1 MADSEIPIV
10 EAYRDYR
17 PPFDTVKLIRQ
28 LLGAVPEKY
37 LIGLDCVVLN
47 NEASLSRKDR
57 VGRVWSRKRKVNKS
71 RTLGRYHPEWQGKR
85 PWIEIRVDK
94 TLAAYPSA
102 LLWLPPGRYLCLGAV
117 LYHELGHH
125 VHYFIRP
132 EYKEKEDVADDWR
145 NRFMANFLR
154 KKYWYAVW
162 PFILRGKIR
171 RLIAAIKFRT
181 K

>member
-1 MADSEIPIV
+1 
-10 EAYRDYR
+10 
-17 PPFDTVKLIRQ
+17 
-28 LLGAVPEKY
+28 
-37 LIGLDCVVLN
+37 
-47 NEASLSRKDR
+47 
-57 VGRVWSRKRKVNKS
+57 
-71 RTLGRYHPEWQGKR
+71 
-85 PWIEIRVDK
+85 
-94 TLAAYPSA
+94 
-102 LLWLPPGRYLCLGAV
+102 V